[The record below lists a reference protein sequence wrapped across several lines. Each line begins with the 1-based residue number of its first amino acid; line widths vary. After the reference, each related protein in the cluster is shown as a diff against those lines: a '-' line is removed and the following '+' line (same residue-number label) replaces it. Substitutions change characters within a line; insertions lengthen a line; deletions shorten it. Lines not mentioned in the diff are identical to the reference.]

1 MKHQFSKSWLTLIS
15 TFILTSHSWAQNSDY
30 VQFSPIIV
38 TSATATMDVNVQ
50 AAFSKDFKNATNI
63 TWMKLDKSTIV
74 KFLLN
79 NILHR
84 VLYNQKGGQIYHLSY
99 PEAKDLS
106 TDITSL
112 LTNRFKG
119 YSILRGIH
127 VIQDHLDVWII
138 SLENDTKLIF
148 VRIQEDETELAETYD
163 KG

>member
-1 MKHQFSKSWLTLIS
+1 MKHQFSKSLLTLFS
-15 TFILTSHSWAQNSDY
+15 ACILTSQSWGQKTDY
-30 VQFSPIIV
+30 VQLSPITV
-38 TSATATMDVNVQ
+38 TSATATMDVNVE

-63 TWMKLDKSTIV
+63 TWTKMEKNTMV

-84 VLYNQKGGQIYHLSY
+84 VLYNQKGGQIYHISY

-106 TDITSL
+106 TVMTSL
-112 LTNRFKG
+112 LTTSFKG

-127 VIQDHLDVWII
+127 VIQDDLDVWII
-138 SLENDTKLIF
+138 SMENDTKLIF
-148 VRIQEDETELAETYD
+148 VRIQDEETELAEIYD

>member
-1 MKHQFSKSWLTLIS
+1 MKHQFSKNWFTLFS
-15 TFILTSHSWAQNSDY
+15 AFILTCQSWAQSTDY
-30 VQFSPIIV
+30 VQLSPITV
-38 TSATATMDVNVQ
+38 TSATATMDVNIS

-63 TWMKLDKSTIV
+63 TWTKLDKNTMV

-106 TDITSL
+106 TDMTGL
-112 LTNRFKG
+112 LTTRFKG

-127 VIQDHLDVWII
+127 VIQDDLDVWII
-138 SLENDTKLIF
+138 SMENDTKLIF
-148 VRIQEDETELAETYD
+148 VRIQDDETELAETYD